1 MRYIFILFISTLLS
15 ETIFD
20 RWIDQNIELLD
31 SFSIKIKA
39 ELFIK
44 NEYSNQNSNIEINI
58 KDEQN
63 FWVQFENKQIYY
75 SENWTKIFDEKSNQL
90 IIEVSDKNLINN
102 ISKFF
107 AQEETNFK
115 SQCIVDQK
123 IKCNV
128 QNPDYGLFFDAYFN
142 SMDSTMTKISHNYQ
156 LTTTEIK
163 NINVIKFETDND
175 EFWNPNFENSFIID
189 LRP

>member
-31 SFSIKIKA
+31 SFSIKIEAK
-39 ELFIK
+39 LFIK

-75 SENWTKIFDEKSNQL
+75 SKNWTKIFDEKSNQL
-90 IIEVSDKNLINN
+90 IIEVSNKNLINN
-102 ISKFF
+102 ISTFL

-115 SQCIVDQK
+115 SQCITDQE

-142 SMDSTMTKISHNYQ
+142 SMDSTMTKILHNYQ
-156 LTTTEIK
+156 MTTTEIK
-163 NINVIKFETDND
+163 NIKVKKFETDND